1 MFRNTQDF
9 ARHCCICTCARFASH
24 RATYYCILIV
34 SICCFFSIFL
44 ILIIYAFALASAVL
58 LLRKFIYFCFWLFLL
73 LLSLRLITN
82 VVVADINDFV
92 IVVLGLTL
100 LASFSLVY
108 RHDFWVHVY
117 LKICSLGAH
126 APSCRFGNTLGLWQH
141 NHYDFSLMWTNC
153 CGSQYYIRVFCT
165 CIYVCMH
172 VCVLI

>member
-1 MFRNTQDF
+1 MPLHLPQL
-9 ARHCCICTCARFASH
+9 C
-24 RATYYCILIV
+24 
-34 SICCFFSIFL
+34 CCFANL
-44 ILIIYAFALASAVL
+44 
-58 LLRKFIYFCFWLFLL
+58 FIYFWLFLL

-100 LASFSLVY
+100 LASFLLVY

-141 NHYDFSLMWTNC
+141 KHYDFSLMWTNC
-153 CGSQYYIRVFCT
+153 CGSQYCIRVCCTLYMYACMRAYLVIIHSNSVAWVVGGVQEIDSVFRDVCKFHYQYGCILGWSVFCK
-165 CIYVCMH
+165 CWER
-172 VCVLI
+172 